1 MSYEIEFI
9 GKRNFM
15 SLTYEIKHNT
25 NQEDTY
31 YARRKDLVDIMRL
44 GLMPYL
50 LQNGNLDDFT
60 LTYNGSMKSEGH
72 LLKNENDPWH
82 HWVFQIGANGSFYKE
97 ATVTDY
103 TYSTEVEA
111 NYVTDKWKIRN
122 SFYTRNHV
130 NHFLDSANDIL
141 AVNTR
146 TNLNSSAVKSIDGRW
161 SSGIFG
167 RIQHS
172 SYDNYKVSYS
182 LAPAIEYNI
191 FPWEDVAKREFTVAY
206 HIGIQHNNYIQTT
219 IYDKLSETLGYHSI
233 NVNFRMI
240 QPWGNI
246 YAGLQGSDH
255 LQDPEFYRI
264 TFDTYISARLT
275 KNLSFRIS
283 VNAKSIHDQVYLPAG
298 DASLEEIL
306 LQQRSLATTY
316 QYSISAGLN
325 FTFGSIYNNVINRRL

>member
-1 MSYEIEFI
+1 
-9 GKRNFM
+9 
-15 SLTYEIKHNT
+15 
-25 NQEDTY
+25 
-31 YARRKDLVDIMRL
+31 
-44 GLMPYL
+44 
-50 LQNGNLDDFT
+50 
-60 LTYNGSMKSEGH
+60 
-72 LLKNENDPWH
+72 LKNENDPWH

-122 SFYTRNHV
+122 RLYTRNHV

-141 AVNTR
+141 AVNTH
-146 TNLNSSAVKSIDGRW
+146 TNLSSSAVKSIDGRW
-161 SSGIFG
+161 SSGVFG

-182 LAPAIEYNI
+182 VAPAIEYNI

-246 YAGLQGSDH
+246 YAGLQGSDY
-255 LQDPEFYRI
+255 LQNPEFYRI

-316 QYSISAGLN
+316 QYSFSAGLN